1 MGEGAAPLWE
11 SLLPFCDWIRA
22 RTEYLD
28 SVLDT
33 FLSARE
39 GSAAEAPYQVVLMGA
54 GYDTR
59 SLRKQGPHVDFFEVD
74 LPEIVEGKQRLY
86 GKYVAEH
93 PDRSKLPT
101 MLGMDLDDARVEGTL
116 LGKLYAAGLKRDV
129 PTMFVFE
136 AVLFYL
142 EPEATEGIFG
152 DIEAHSKGAAR
163 GDQIEAMGDNGSGV
177 ETVVAFTD
185 SLKGL
190 GISKPFM
197 PDVRP
202 VVRSVCTR
210 QTRRTKQ
217 IDKERALRCEKKPQA
232 AESSFPYG
240 AWLRVPAKP
249 LTTSASEYALSHS
262 APTTP

>member
-1 MGEGAAPLWE
+1 MWADPRPPRCHQREGLRFFEIDLPDTIEAKRCVQERYRDEVDPSVRLPTRVGFDLNDCE
-11 SLLPFCDWIRA
+11 KVSLL
-22 RTEYLD
+22 EKL
-28 SVLDT
+28 
-33 FLSARE
+33 
-39 GSAAEAPYQVVLMGA
+39 
-54 GYDTR
+54 
-59 SLRKQGPHVDFFEVD
+59 EV
-74 LPEIVEGKQRLY
+74 
-86 GKYVAEH
+86 EH
-93 PDRSKLPT
+93 GFR
-101 MLGMDLDDARVEGTL
+101 
-116 LGKLYAAGLKRDV
+116 RDV

-217 IDKERALRCEKKPQA
+217 IDKERALRCEKSPQA
-232 AESSFPYG
+232 AESSTPYG